1 MKTALWDTTVEEHR
15 ETDFTD
21 HKDWCIEAV
30 REPNSQELWLAKY
43 SRADARL
50 TFAKTF
56 EIDGLTFHPPTE
68 NELSRH
74 VRLPSSYALAAPPVG
89 PLLDELDS
97 FLGRCLDLDERYRFL
112 LSCFVL
118 STWTVDRLPVAPYI
132 ALVGLPR
139 SGKSTALR
147 ALYLLCRRAL
157 ITSDI
162 SSAAFYR
169 LCDRW
174 MPTLCIDE
182 AATAG
187 QQRTLFHL
195 LRSGTTRDAV
205 AFREKQSYRTFGAKV
220 VVWNQM
226 PDDEALNSRCIV
238 IPMQETSRTDLE
250 RTTKP
255 DVIEAAN
262 YISAEL
268 ATFRNANYQK
278 LHLPHI
284 AGAERLRS
292 RDRDLYE
299 ALALPIG
306 EDPQACAHLLE
317 CLEYQRDLNR
327 EPLAAR
333 ELAVLESSFKVIHAE
348 PNQETYSFRQLKD
361 ESNKWLAGSG
371 ERFRVNEKGV
381 SSALK
386 TFGFVNRR
394 RTRAGWVVIV
404 DQTARNRLHELLL
417 LHGVSSLSECLPFE
431 QPGEQCEFCHALEK
445 ELTATAS
452 VRDRAIVGGNDSA
465 GQSGSTRREHS
476 ERRERKIQVGG
487 NDRLSGGLQVATSEQ
502 VASQPATER
511 ALPTGSSPDDRERR
525 EHGERKMQTDGNSP
539 WSGPGSS
546 ETGNGQAPKRMQDA
560 TASGSGHH
568 GRADVSSAEQVA
580 SQPGTEH
587 ATPTESAA
595 ASDSER
601 YGGEDDI
608 RHNSNSTPQAA
619 TESADTNGQEHEQP
633 VPIQGASTTSDA
645 AAAQEPTPGLTGGE
659 PPAALEPQMRAG
671 SQDGIQPLEKIN
683 KVISRS
689 AQPDQAVEVSGDV
702 PSSPEDLQD
711 TLAKVYEKSLR
722 RQRKRDKKPA
732 TDEKRDPDEENG

>member
-1 MKTALWDTTVEEHR
+1 MKTALWDRTVEEHR

-30 REPNSQELWLAKY
+30 REPKSQELWLAKY
-43 SRADARL
+43 ARADAKF

-56 EIDGLTFHPPTE
+56 EIDGLTFRPPAE

-74 VRLPSSYALAAPPVG
+74 VRLPSSYAPAAPPART
-89 PLLDELDS
+89 LLNELDS

-187 QQRTLFHL
+187 QRRTLFHL

-226 PDDEALNSRCIV
+226 PEDEALNSRCIV

-327 EPLAAR
+327 EPLPAR

-348 PNQETYSFRQLKD
+348 PDQETYSFRQLKD

-404 DQTARNRLHELLL
+404 DRAARKRLHELLL
-417 LHGVSSLSECLPFE
+417 LYGVSSLSECLPFE
-431 QPGEQCEFCHALEK
+431 QPGEPCEFCHVLEK
-445 ELTATAS
+445 ELTATVS
-452 VRDRAIVGGNDSA
+452 VRDSAVAGVNGSA
-465 GQSGSTRREHS
+465 GQSGSTRRERG

-487 NDRLSGGLQVATSEQ
+487 NDRLSGGARSGSGNGHRLPVQVATSEQ
-502 VASQPATER
+502 VASQPATEG
-511 ALPTGSSPDDRERR
+511 AQPTGSSPDDSERR
-525 EHGERKMQTDGNSP
+525 ERYERKIQIDRKSP
-539 WSGPGSS
+539 WSDPDSS
-546 ETGNGQAPKRMQDA
+546 EVGSGHGPKGMQDA

-568 GRADVSSAEQVA
+568 GGAEVSSSEEVA

-587 ATPTESAA
+587 AAPTESA

-601 YGGEDDI
+601 CTHARENDTRDNKSDTT
-608 RHNSNSTPQAA
+608 RQAA
-619 TESADTNGQEHEQP
+619 TESGNSNGHGHE
-633 VPIQGASTTSDA
+633 
-645 AAAQEPTPGLTGGE
+645 
-659 PPAALEPQMRAG
+659 
-671 SQDGIQPLEKIN
+671 
-683 KVISRS
+683 
-689 AQPDQAVEVSGDV
+689 
-702 PSSPEDLQD
+702 
-711 TLAKVYEKSLR
+711 
-722 RQRKRDKKPA
+722 
-732 TDEKRDPDEENG
+732 

>member
-1 MKTALWDTTVEEHR
+1 LKTALWDTTVEEHR

-30 REPNSQELWLAKY
+30 RESKSQELWLAKY
-43 SRADARL
+43 SRADA
-50 TFAKTF
+50 TFEFARFF
-56 EIDGLTFHPPTE
+56 EIDGLTFHPPAE

-74 VRLPSSYALAAPPVG
+74 VRLPSSYSPAAPSVHA
-89 PLLDELDS
+89 LLDELGC
-97 FLGRCLDLDERYRFL
+97 FFGRCLDLDERYRFL

-226 PDDEALNSRCIV
+226 PNDEALNSRCIV

-255 DVIEAAN
+255 DMIEAAS
-262 YISAEL
+262 YISAGL

-278 LHLPHI
+278 LHLPQV

-306 EDPQACAHLLE
+306 EDPQAGAHLLE
-317 CLEYQRDLNR
+317 CLEYQRDLSR
-327 EPLAAR
+327 EPLPAR
-333 ELAVLESSFKVIHAE
+333 ELAVLESSFRIIHAQ
-348 PNQETYSFRQLKD
+348 PDQESYSFRQLK
-361 ESNKWLAGSG
+361 EETNKWLADSG
-371 ERFRVNEKGV
+371 ERFRINEKGV

-386 TFGFVNRR
+386 TFGFVSRR

-404 DQTARNRLHELLL
+404 DRTARKRLHDLLS
-417 LHGVSSLSECLPFE
+417 LHGVGSPLEGVAVEKPCKP
-431 QPGEQCEFCHALEK
+431 CEFCHILEK
-445 ELTATAS
+445 ELTATVS
-452 VRDRAIVGGNDSA
+452 GRDSAVVGGESA
-465 GQSGSTRREHS
+465 APQSGSIRGDLGEHREHNADVEGNGQS
-476 ERRERKIQVGG
+476 PVGAPPRSG
-487 NDRLSGGLQVATSEQ
+487 NGHRWNVQDAANEQ
-502 VASQPATER
+502 VASRRTMEGPCPTEPA
-511 ALPTGSSPDDRERR
+511 LKN
-525 EHGERKMQTDGNSP
+525 GERGEHCERKTQSGNNP
-539 WSGPGSS
+539 WSGPGSP
-546 ETGNGQAPKRMQDA
+546 ETGNPPGPKQTQDI
-560 TASGSGHH
+560 TTQ
-568 GRADVSSAEQVA
+568 EVA
-580 SQPGTEH
+580 SQL
-587 ATPTESAA
+587 AA
-595 ASDSER
+595 KHDPAEE
-601 YGGEDDI
+601 YAG
-608 RHNSNSTPQAA
+608 
-619 TESADTNGQEHEQP
+619 
-633 VPIQGASTTSDA
+633 PID
-645 AAAQEPTPGLTGGE
+645 EE
-659 PPAALEPQMRAG
+659 VH
-671 SQDGIQPLEKIN
+671 D
-683 KVISRS
+683 VISGS
-689 AQPDQAVEVSGDV
+689 AQPDRAAEDSDDLV
-702 PSSPEDLQD
+702 SSPEDLQD
-711 TLAKVYEKSLR
+711 TLAKLYEKSLR
-722 RQRKRDKKPA
+722 RRREPDKKPA
-732 TDEKRDPDEENG
+732 TDEKRDH